1 MTACS
6 DTQHNMKK
14 LLLIYGGD
22 FETYPMGGV
31 LEYVKN
37 FARYMPEE
45 VEISL
50 VGLTLDPQ
58 VPLGQWRTVRL
69 GDVERAFLPIYFVDE
84 EKQNRSRI
92 PLNYKFMRAL
102 RRYRPEFL
110 RTGAPLY
117 IQRAEHA
124 IPFMHDEVPVYFN
137 THGQSG
143 FLVRQTQHPLFKR
156 GWFRW
161 WFYRM
166 EAKTIKRVQKVITI
180 SPADYDYYVE
190 NFPQWREKIVCVP
203 LGVETDV
210 YVPAEKQETS
220 SPSPTVL
227 FVGRLHPSKGLDL
240 LIEAFALFRESY
252 PDAKLILV
260 GGSQDFDPIEEQVQE
275 WIDKFKVR
283 EAVELTGLI
292 PRERIL
298 PYYQSSDLFV
308 LTSLWEGLPNAL
320 LEAMACGLPAVV
332 TAVGGLPSVV
342 KEDVNG
348 YLIEERSPNLLAEKM
363 KAAYQNRQR
372 LGKEARRTAE
382 GYSIRSH
389 VQKVIASM
397 GMTDN

>member
-1 MTACS
+1 
-6 DTQHNMKK
+6 MKK

-37 FARYMPEE
+37 FARYIPDD

-50 VGLTLDPQ
+50 TGLTLNPE
-58 VPLGQWRTVRL
+58 VPLGEWRTVRL

-110 RTGAPLY
+110 SMRAALY

-124 IPFMHDEVPVYFN
+124 IPFMHEEVPIFFN

-143 FLVRQTQHPLFKR
+143 FLVRQTAHPLFKR

-166 EAKTIKRVQKVITI
+166 EAKTLRRVQKVITI

-190 NFPQWREKIVCVP
+190 RFPQWREKFACVP
-203 LGVETDV
+203 LGVETDL
-210 YVPAEKQETS
+210 YVPEPETG
-220 SPSPTVL
+220 PHPPTVL

-240 LIEAFALFRESY
+240 LIEAFAMFRERY
-252 PDAKLILV
+252 PGAQLILV
-260 GGSQDFDPIEEQVQE
+260 GGSQDFDPIEAQVQG
-275 WIDKFKVR
+275 WIDQFKVR
-283 EAVELTGLI
+283 EATELTGLI

-298 PYYQSSDLFV
+298 PYYRASDLFV

-342 KEDVNG
+342 QEDVNG
-348 YLIEERSPNLLAEKM
+348 YLIEQRCAAVLAEKM
-363 KAAYQNRQR
+363 GLAYENRRR
-372 LGKEARRTAE
+372 LGIEARCTAE
-382 GYSIRSH
+382 NYSIRGH
-389 VQKVIASM
+389 AQKACEFFFH
-397 GMTDN
+397 D

>member
-1 MTACS
+1 
-6 DTQHNMKK
+6 MKK

-37 FARYMPEE
+37 FARYFSPVDGGHPEGM
-45 VEISL
+45 EISL

-58 VPLGQWRTVRL
+58 VPLGKWRTVRL

-84 EKQNRSRI
+84 ERQNRSRV
-92 PLNYKFMRAL
+92 PLNYKFMRAF

-110 RTGAPLY
+110 SMGSALY

-124 IPFMHDEVPVYFN
+124 IPFMHDEVPIFFN

-166 EAKTIKRVQKVITI
+166 EAKTIRRVQKVITI

-190 NFPQWREKIVCVP
+190 RFPQWREKFACVP

-210 YVPAEKQETS
+210 YVPVERQETD

-260 GGSQDFDPIEEQVQE
+260 GGSQDFDPIEAQVQG
-275 WIDKFKVR
+275 WIDQFKVR
-283 EAVELTGLI
+283 EATELTGLI

-342 KEDVNG
+342 QEDMNG
-348 YLIEERSPNLLAEKM
+348 YLIGQRDPRLLAEKM
-363 KAAYQNRQR
+363 KLAYENRHR
-372 LGKEARRTAE
+372 LSNEARRTAE
-382 GYSIRSH
+382 GYSICGH
-389 VQKVIASM
+389 VKKVRELM
-397 GMTDN
+397 GLTGGWD